1 MSQPL
6 LEMISE
12 RRTCRFIR
20 TQKPAIISA
29 KENEASS
36 GLPSSTEAAPLT
48 GKPKMLSHSE
58 TDLEQ
63 PIRSQISGSQRA
75 PLTSGLSRMS
85 RRKRKI
91 IKATVRQ
98 DAMVGERCIGY
109 IRGRRAEGGGRRTDD
124 RGWSWSSAMLRQL
137 DYLHRAVIRF
147 LKETADGLNC
157 VSNHLFRHFGKDRQR

>member
-29 KENEASS
+29 KQIKASS
-36 GLPSSTEAAPLT
+36 GRPSSTEAAPLT

-75 PLTSGLSRMS
+75 PLKSGLSRMS

-98 DAMVGERCIGY
+98 DARGGERCIGY
-109 IRGRRAEGGGRRTDD
+109 ISGRRAEDGG
-124 RGWSWSSAMLRQL
+124 
-137 DYLHRAVIRF
+137 HRSED
-147 LKETADGLNC
+147 K
-157 VSNHLFRHFGKDRQR
+157 RQRMELDFSDAPPIAVPSPGCYPVLERNCGWTQLCK